1 MSSCKSILRLSP
13 ILSIGSLLP
22 LALQAQNLPTESN
35 EAQSAGT
42 VYAMDQMEV
51 IGTRTGSEDATTLKL
66 ATKVLETPR
75 SLSVIDDSRIRAQ
88 NFRTAADLLF
98 WVPGVN
104 SNGDS
109 YHFYAR
115 GYRMLPADWKVDG
128 FQGRIIGGSYAPILF
143 GYESVVFL
151 KGPAGLL
158 YGAASSPGGQ
168 ISLVTKKPNANAATT
183 TELRFS
189 SFDGGGSRLGD
200 DLGTQFSL
208 DSTGPAGAGGRLLY
222 RVLALL
228 ENAAPRPGGLHD
240 NNQFYRAS
248 ATVLLDKA
256 GLWQLTPML
265 EWSRETR
272 AIRSSAISPA
282 SSLATNDGRTD
293 YTLTDISTRTVNLS
307 AGSRRD
313 DNLTTGADLN
323 AQITGSWKA
332 NASLRYHRRD
342 YKNDA
347 FTLQSATLSQAVAGD
362 PRSWT
367 IKRRHGRAQA
377 EYEDFGLDANT
388 TWEFLSTKEVQ
399 SLLQAGVNGRTNNTY
414 SYTASSGKDQSPVN
428 LYTGQASTP
437 LVADASA
444 ALPRSGLTHSFAWNS
459 YLQSQTRLH
468 DHFILTLSGAFA
480 GDRTRTFLASGLP
493 STDVTRSSTLKPNA
507 ALVWLLNP
515 RLSLYASYSTS
526 YSLPDATYE
535 DATGQRGGFSPT
547 EGENYELGLK
557 TELVRGLLSAS
568 ASVFDTALNNVLVQ
582 SAESELNP
590 NLNRYYR
597 QTDTGRASKGAEF
610 ELTLRPT
617 KAWSNNLTYAYI
629 DAFNRNADGSR
640 GPRAEMTPRHAVSLF
655 SRYEISS
662 GSLKGLSVNGG
673 FVWQTE
679 RIGGSSAAT
688 TAAPDPLLLKA
699 FRRFDAGLS
708 YRWQSWTTSLNVEN
722 LANATYALAGSTGL
736 NLELANPRTYTLRLS
751 RTW

>member
-1 MSSCKSILRLSP
+1 MPFYNQMLRLSP
-13 ILSIGSLLP
+13 ILSIGALLP
-22 LALQAQNLPTESN
+22 LSLKAQTLPTDNLEN
-35 EAQSAGT
+35 QNAGK

-51 IGTRTGSEDATTLKL
+51 IGTRTGREDSSTLKL

-75 SLSVIDDSRIRAQ
+75 SLTVIDDSRIRAQ

-115 GYRMLPADWKVDG
+115 GYRMLPTDWKVDG
-128 FQGRIIGGSYAPILF
+128 FQGRIIGGSYAPLLF

-158 YGAASSPGGQ
+158 YGASSSPGGQ
-168 ISLVTKKPNANAATT
+168 ISLVTKKPSSTRSTT

-189 SFDGGGSRLGD
+189 SFDGAGSRPGD
-200 DLGTQFSL
+200 DLGSQFSL
-208 DSTGPAGAGGRLLY
+208 DTTGPASANGRLLY

-228 ENAAPRPGGLHD
+228 ENAAPRPGLHD

-248 ATVLLDKA
+248 STVLLDKA

-265 EWSRETR
+265 EWSRENR
-272 AIRSSAISPA
+272 AIRSSTISPS
-282 SSLATNDGRTD
+282 SSLSTNDGRAD
-293 YTLTDISTRTVNLS
+293 YRLTDISSRSTNLS
-307 AGSRRD
+307 AGSRHD

-332 NASLRYHRRD
+332 NASLRYHRRE

-347 FTLQSATLSQAVAGD
+347 WTLQTASLTQALAGD
-362 PRSWT
+362 PLSWT

-377 EYEDFGLDANT
+377 EYEDFGMDANT
-388 TWEFLSTKEVQ
+388 TWEFLNTREIQ
-399 SLLQAGVNGRTNNTY
+399 SLIQAGVNGRTNSTY
-414 SYTASSGKDQSPVN
+414 SYTASAGKDQSPVN
-428 LYTGQASTP
+428 IYTGLAQSA

-444 ALPRSGLTHSFAWNS
+444 LLPRSGLAKSFAWNS

-468 DHFILTLSGAFA
+468 DRFILTLSGALA
-480 GDRTRTFLASGLP
+480 GDRTRSYLASGSQ

-507 ALVWLLNP
+507 ALVWLINQ
-515 RLSLYASYSTS
+515 RLTAYASYSTS

-535 DATGQRGGFSPT
+535 DAQGKRGGFSPT

-557 TELVRGLLSAS
+557 TELVKGLLTAS

-582 SAESELNP
+582 SAETELNG

-597 QTDTGRASKGAEF
+597 QTDTGRASKGTEL
-610 ELTLRPT
+610 ELTLIPVKGWT
-617 KAWSNNLTYAYI
+617 NNLTYAYI
-629 DAFNRNADGSR
+629 DAFNRNTDGSR
-640 GPRAEMTPRHAVSLF
+640 GPRAEMTPRHAISLF
-655 SRYEISS
+655 SRYEF
-662 GSLKGLSVNGG
+662 GKGLLHGFSVNGG
-673 FVWQTE
+673 FIWQAE
-679 RIGGSSAAT
+679 RIGGNSAAT
-688 TAAPDPLLLKA
+688 ASAPDPLLLKP

-708 YRWQSWTTSLNVEN
+708 YRWQSWTASLNVEN

-751 RTW
+751 KSW